1 MTTAAAKPRHTPFL
15 ASFTAEAARVPLR
28 SYALMLG
35 AWMFDFRASGEG
47 QGLAI
52 QAVFAAVYLLAFSL
66 FVTGDS
72 GRVMRIQGL
81 GLFMFCSIL
90 FLVTGL
96 ASGLA
101 AGQAIYPLFRN
112 GFSIFVYLT
121 GTYATARIVASASP
135 GLLRRLLAVACLVYA
150 IAAFF
155 TTLLQRGTID
165 ITQVRFEIVGNSVIA
180 ALAYLTLLLT
190 FRLNRVELGTMLINF
205 ALVFL
210 SVTRTYLIVVLSQAL
225 PALQNARRLFGPRIV
240 VYVLVATAVIGTI
253 LVSGQF
259 GVERWAERLQN
270 RGSTSGQDITYLT
283 RASEWQF
290 MWDGFLSSV
299 ESFLFGNGFVAET
312 MYWIPKE
319 VGGGFEISVGFGHNQ
334 YLSMLFTAGFVGAMP
349 LIVVQ
354 LQQAWRA
361 YRFLLA
367 AIRSGRSE
375 SELLFL
381 GAWGA
386 MIVLGMLSANYLLS
400 TFGSRGSSLWFGIGT
415 GMLLGVQAWFDPL
428 NRRLPRRAAARVRRA
443 VPQGA

>member
-1 MTTAAAKPRHTPFL
+1 MTTAAAQPRHAPFM

-52 QAVFAAVYLLAFSL
+52 QAVFATIYLIAFAL

-72 GRVMRIQGL
+72 GRVIRIQGL
-81 GLFMFCSIL
+81 GLFLFCSIL

-121 GTYATARIVASASP
+121 GAYATARIVAAASP
-135 GLLRRLLAVACLVYA
+135 DFLRRLLAVACLVFG

-165 ITQVRFEIVGNSVIA
+165 LTRVRFEIVGNSVIA

-190 FRLNRVELGTMLINF
+190 FRLNRLELGTMLVNF

-210 SVTRTYLIVVLSQAL
+210 SVTRTYLIVVLFQAL

-240 VYVLVATAVIGTI
+240 IYLLVAAAVIGAI
-253 LVSGQF
+253 VISGQF
-259 GVERWAERLQN
+259 GVDRWIERLQS
-270 RGSTSGQDITYLT
+270 RGSNSGQDITYLT
-283 RASEWQF
+283 RVSEWQF
-290 MWDGFLSSV
+290 MWNGFLSSID
-299 ESFLFGNGFVAET
+299 SFLFGNGFAAET
-312 MYWIPKE
+312 IYWIPKE
-319 VGGGFEISVGFGHNQ
+319 VGGGFEMSVGFGHNQ
-334 YLSMLFTAGFVGAMP
+334 YLSMLFTAGFIGAIP

-375 SELLFL
+375 SDLLFL

-386 MIVLGMLSANYLLS
+386 MIVLGVLSANYLLS
-400 TFGSRGSSLWFGIGT
+400 TFGSRGASLWFGIGT
-415 GMLLGVQAWFDPL
+415 GMLLGVQAWFDPV
-428 NRRLPRRAAARVRRA
+428 NRRLPRRPAPRSRP
-443 VPQGA
+443 VPQAA